1 MGRWT
6 VCICIKRYFTV
17 VSVMHSWNGK
27 RVARSHVIAS
37 NVYKCL
43 HEAAPTYLTEMVS
56 FVSASVSR
64 RHLRSATHGDLAVP
78 RSRTTRYS
86 QRSFSVSGV
95 TLWNSLPSS
104 VRDPSLTL
112 TQFFAS
118 WRPCCSAQLM
128 KYYHRVSVT
137 VQAVRI
143 AARTRIYLLT
153 YLLCLFKAEVG
164 CSFLL

>member
-64 RHLRSATHGDLAVP
+64 RHLFYNILYCDLAVP
-78 RSRTTRYS
+78 RYRTMRRSTKLHCLWSDTMEHTAADRACPITDTKCTKPSQCHWHWFSFVHLWRRCYS
-86 QRSFSVSGV
+86 AELMEHYHSASV
-95 TLWNSLPSS
+95 
-104 VRDPSLTL
+104 
-112 TQFFAS
+112 
-118 WRPCCSAQLM
+118 
-128 KYYHRVSVT
+128 K
-137 VQAVRI
+137 VRI
-143 AARTRIYLLT
+143 APRTQM
-153 YLLCLFKAEVG
+153 CLY
-164 CSFLL
+164 